1 MHIHSQLKPRPEQH
15 IRAVDIPLRD
25 RRLLPLKFKGKPLVQ
40 TDAEEDAEAVVGVL
54 DEGFREVVTEGEGR
68 GEDLLEMAGDG
79 LEGGGWG
86 EEGGEEGVFGC
97 CVVDEG
103 EVEVEEGRFE
113 VVGLFVVL
121 CDVGREGCL
130 AGSLEDFYSAPEG

>member
-1 MHIHSQLKPRPEQH
+1 MHIHSLLEPRPEQH

-25 RRLLPLKFKGKPLVQ
+25 RGFLPLKLKGKALVQ
-40 TDAEEDAEAVVGVL
+40 ADAEEDAEAVVGLL
-54 DEGFREVVTEGEGR
+54 DEGFREVVTEGEGWR
-68 GEDLLEMAGDG
+68 EDLLEMAGDG
-79 LEGGGWG
+79 VEGGGWG
-86 EEGGEEGVFGC
+86 EEGGQEGVFDC

-103 EVEVEEGRFE
+103 EVEVEEGHFE

-130 AGSLEDFYSAPEG
+130 AGSLEDFYSTAEG